1 MSAFGKTLRR
11 VAGAFSCATVLTLLS
26 SAAAASESYT
36 LFESGQVRPLA
47 LSPSGRLLL
56 AVNTPDNRLEIFL
69 VAHRSLIKV
78 DSVPVGLEPVAVA
91 MKNENEAWVVN
102 HVSDSVSIVDIGPL
116 GLGSRVVKTLLVG
129 DEPRDIVFAG
139 PQRKRAF
146 ITTAHRGQ
154 NIPFN
159 PQLTTPGVGR
169 ADVWVYNSENL
180 NNTLNGG
187 PLNIITL
194 FTDSP
199 RALAVSPNGQTV
211 YAAGHK
217 TGNQTTTVTEFLGI
231 PPTPPNPAFGNVNY
245 AGVPQPQVGTIVKFN
260 GTTWVNEAGL
270 PGPFPG
276 WPPAGP
282 PYAAFVR
289 FNLPDKDVFT
299 INAMANPPVEVASG
313 FFTSVGTI
321 LYNMAV
327 NPVSGKV
334 YVSNTDAANVNRF
347 EGPGIF
353 AGHTVRGQHNQNRI
367 TVLQPGG
374 SVTPR
379 HLNKHIDFDSCC
391 APVPN
396 AESELSVALPLEM
409 AVSKN
414 GTTMYVAMLGS
425 SKIGVYNT
433 AQLENDTFFPDED
446 DQIAVSGGGPSGV
459 VLDEPRRQL
468 YVLTRFDNSISIV
481 DTQQRRE
488 VNHVSM
494 FNPEPQSVTR
504 GRRFLY
510 DATISAHGDS
520 ACATCHVFSDND
532 DLGWNLGNPDDD
544 AIPNANPTRIN
555 LPTPF
560 GIPPLPFPAMKGP
573 LTTQSLRGMANHGP
587 MHWRGD
593 RTGSAIEPNAQPDS
607 GAFNEREALR
617 QFQAGFVGLL
627 GRSEELPAADMEAY
641 IDFQLQ
647 VMYPPNPN
655 QNLDG
660 SWTADQQAGLDFF
673 FDRISDS
680 GVITCEGCHR
690 TDRDANSEFGV
701 QFPGFFGAD
710 GMQASEVFPQF
721 FKIPHLRNIYTKVG
735 MFGFPTELSPL
746 IELADPDGFTGDQI
760 RGFGVS
766 RAGDIDTP
774 FRFLHATNFSTNFV
788 NLTGQPNP
796 DAFAA
801 FAAGDPERRQVEQF
815 LLAFP
820 TNHRAIVGQ
829 QITITENSGGNAST
843 RLGLLIQRANA
854 GDCDLIAKGDLG
866 LSSRGFVY
874 LGGGVFLSDRG
885 NNISTSTLLAAINR
899 PRETLTFTCAPLGSG
914 YRMGVDRDDDG
925 VLDGN
930 DHHLD

>member
-1 MSAFGKTLRR
+1 MRR
-11 VAGAFSCATVLTLLS
+11 GIRCAVTHALLS
-26 SAAAASESYT
+26 GACWFSIAEAHASDSYV

-56 AVNTPDNRLEIFL
+56 AVNTPDNRLEIFR
-69 VAHRSLIKV
+69 VANGNLIKV

-91 MKNENEAWVVN
+91 MKNESEAWVVN
-102 HVSDSVSIVDIGPL
+102 HVSDSVSIVSIGPL
-116 GLGSRVVKTLLVG
+116 GIGGRVVKTLLVG

-139 PQRKRAF
+139 PERKRAF

-154 NIPFN
+154 NIPFD
-159 PQLTTPGVGR
+159 PQLTTPSVGR
-169 ADVWVYNSENL
+169 ADIWVYNSDTL
-180 NNTLNGG
+180 DNTLNGG
-187 PLNIITL
+187 PINVITL
-194 FTDSP
+194 FTDTP

-217 TGNQTTTVTEFLGI
+217 TGNQTTVVTEFLGF
-231 PPTPPNPAFGNVNY
+231 PPLPPNTNY

-260 GTTWVNEAGL
+260 GTDWVNEAGL
-270 PGPFPG
+270 PVPFPA
-276 WPPAGP
+276 WDGP
-282 PYAAFVR
+282 PYGFFVR

-313 FFTSVGTI
+313 YFAGVGTI

-334 YVSNTDAANVNRF
+334 YVSNTDARNVNRF

-353 AGHTVRGQHNQNRI
+353 AGHTVRGNHNRNHI

-374 SVTPR
+374 GVTPR
-379 HLNKHIDFDSCC
+379 HLNKHIDFSSCC

-396 AESELSVALPLEM
+396 AETQLSLALPLGM
-409 AVSKN
+409 AVSAN
-414 GTTMYVAMLGS
+414 GKTLYVAALGS
-425 SKIGVYNT
+425 NKIGIYDT
-433 AQLENDTFFPDED
+433 KKLEDDTFVPNIN

-459 VLDEPRRQL
+459 VLDESKRQL
-468 YVLTRFDNSISIV
+468 YVLTRFDNSISII
-481 DTQQRRE
+481 DIQQRRE

-510 DATISAHGDS
+510 DASISAHGDS

-532 DLGWNLGNPDDD
+532 DLAWDLGNPDED
-544 AIPNANPTRIN
+544 AIDNNNPNRID
-555 LPTPF
+555 
-560 GIPPLPFPAMKGP
+560 ISPLPLDPDFPAMKGP

-593 RTGSAIEPNAQPDS
+593 RTGSITEPNVQPDS

-627 GRSEELPAADMEAY
+627 GRSAELSAADINAY

-660 SWTADQQAGLDFF
+660 TLTPDQQFGLDFF
-673 FDRISDS
+673 FNRVSEAN
-680 GVITCEGCHR
+680 VTTCQNCHR
-690 TDRDANSEFGV
+690 LNPDGNREFGV

-710 GMQASEVFPQF
+710 GHQSREVFPQI
-721 FKIPHLRNIYTKVG
+721 FKIPHLRNLYTKVG
-735 MFGFPTELSPL
+735 MFGFPRELSPV
-746 IELADPDGFTGDQI
+746 IELAEPSLHTGDQI

-766 RAGDIDTP
+766 RAGDIDSV
-774 FRFLHATNFSTNFV
+774 FRFLHVTTFSQNFLFGDPTQP
-788 NLTGQPNP
+788 GGPNP
-796 DAFAA
+796 GGFPA
-801 FAAGDPERRQVEQF
+801 FAAGDEQRRKVEQF

-820 TNHRAIVGQ
+820 TNHEAIVGQ
-829 QITITENSGGNAST
+829 QITITQTSGSSASA
-843 RLGLLIQRANA
+843 RLGLLLARADA
-854 GDCDLIAKGDLG
+854 GDCDLIAKGQLDLQ
-866 LSSRGFVY
+866 SRGFTY
-874 LGGGVFLSDRG
+874 LGGGQFLSDRAADG
-885 NNISTSTLLAAINR
+885 NIATAALVASVNS
-899 PRETLTFTCAPLGSG
+899 PQESLTFTCAPLGTG
-914 YRMGVDRDDDG
+914 YRMGIDRDDDG
-925 VLDGN
+925 VLDQ
-930 DHHLD
+930 DDPQL

>member
-1 MSAFGKTLRR
+1 MKRGIRCALTAAFFS
-11 VAGAFSCATVLTLLS
+11 GASLLS
-26 SAAAASESYT
+26 SGEAIASDNYA

-69 VAHRSLIKV
+69 VASKNLIKV

-102 HVSDSVSIVDIGPL
+102 HVSDSVSIVNIGPL

-139 PQRKRAF
+139 PGRKRAF

-154 NIPFN
+154 NIPFD

-169 ADVWVYNSENL
+169 ADVWVYNSDNL
-180 NNTLNGG
+180 NDSLNGG
-187 PLNIITL
+187 PMNVITL

-217 TGNQTTTVTEFLGI
+217 TGNQTTVVTEFLGF
-231 PPTPPNPAFGNVNY
+231 PPEPPNTNY

-260 GTTWVNEAGL
+260 GTTWVNESGS
-270 PGPFPG
+270 PVPFPG
-276 WPPAGP
+276 WPGP
-282 PYAAFVR
+282 PYAFFVR

-299 INAMANPPVEVASG
+299 INAMANPPVEVPSG

-334 YVSNTDAANVNRF
+334 YVSNTDASNVNRF

-367 TVLQPGG
+367 SVLQPGG
-374 SVTPR
+374 GVTHR
-379 HLNKHIDFDSCC
+379 HLNKHIDFSSCC
-391 APVPN
+391 APTPN
-396 AESELSVALPLEM
+396 AESVLSMAIPMEM

-414 GTTMYVAMLGS
+414 GKTMYAVMLGS
-425 SKIGVYNT
+425 SKVGVYDT
-433 AQLENDTFFPDED
+433 AKLENDTFFPNAN
-446 DQIAVSGGGPSGV
+446 DQIQVSGGGPSGV
-459 VLDEPRRQL
+459 VLDEDRKQL
-468 YVLTRFDNSISIV
+468 YVLTRFDNSISVI
-481 DTQQRRE
+481 DTKQKRE
-488 VNHVSM
+488 VNHVRM
-494 FNPEPQSVTR
+494 FNPEPASVTR

-510 DATISAHGDS
+510 DASISAHGDS

-532 DLGWNLGNPDDD
+532 DLSWNLGNPDDD
-544 AIPNANPTRIN
+544 EIPNNNPTRID
-555 LPTPF
+555 
-560 GIPPLPFPAMKGP
+560 LPFPFPPFDHDFQAMKGP
-573 LTTQSLRGMANHGP
+573 LATQSLRGMANHGP

-593 RTGSAIEPNAQPDS
+593 RTGSLTAPNIQPDS
-607 GAFNEREALR
+607 GAYNEREALR

-627 GRSEELPAADMEAY
+627 GRSGELSEEDINAY

-673 FDRISDS
+673 LNPISDS
-680 GVITCEGCHR
+680 GVITCQGCH
-690 TDRDANSEFGV
+690 TLNRDGNREFGV
-701 QFPGFFGAD
+701 QFPGFFGTD
-710 GMQASEVFPQF
+710 GQQATEVFPQL
-721 FKIPHLRNIYTKVG
+721 FKIPHLRNLYTKVG
-735 MFGFPTELSPL
+735 MFGFPVELSPL
-746 IELADPDGFTGDQI
+746 LETAFPEGHTGDQI
-760 RGFGVS
+760 RGFGFS
-766 RAGDIDTP
+766 RAGDIDTA
-774 FRFLHATNFSTNFV
+774 FRFLHATNFSQNF
-788 NLTGQPNP
+788 LGGPNP
-796 DAFAA
+796 EGFPA
-801 FAAGDPERRQVEQF
+801 FAAGDPLRRQVESF

-820 TNHRAIVGQ
+820 TNHMAIVGQ
-829 QITITENSGGNAST
+829 QITITEDSGST
-843 RLGLLIQRANA
+843 PMARLNLLVARADA
-854 GDCDLIAKGDLG
+854 GECELIAKGDLG
-866 LSSRGFVY
+866 LRSRGFVY
-874 LGGGVFLSDRG
+874 LGGNLFLSDRAADG
-885 NNISTSTLLAAINR
+885 NITKSALIAAVNR
-899 PRETLTFTCAPLGSG
+899 PRESLTFTCAPLGTG

-925 VLDGN
+925 VLDQD
-930 DHHLD
+930 DHHLP